1 MYEETNRW
9 LISLEKRPNV
19 GNQVSYVKL
28 RQLACVVFKSERK
41 FYFVATSER
50 FYRHVVKASLE
61 ERTGRK
67 R

>member
-9 LISLEKRPNV
+9 LISLEKRLNV

-28 RQLACVVFKSERK
+28 RQLACVVFKTER
-41 FYFVATSER
+41 FYFVTTSER

-61 ERTGRK
+61 ERSGRM